1 MGVTV
6 RAKMQTVGDDSIRAF
21 ITARSSG
28 STVTEDCR
36 DYPAKNIGHRGPK
49 EQMEKGRE
57 KPGTEY
63 LIFLFNPRLNKQHR
77 SSLVLK
83 D

>member
-6 RAKMQTVGDDSIRAF
+6 REEMQTVGDDSNRVF
-21 ITARSSG
+21 LTARSSG
-28 STVTEDCR
+28 PTVTEDCL
-36 DYPAKNIGHRGPK
+36 DFLAKNIGPRGPK
-49 EQMEKGRE
+49 EEMEKERE
-57 KPGTEY
+57 KPGTKY
-63 LIFLFNPRLNKQHR
+63 LIFLFNLGLNKQYR